1 MDDLFKEILKEDIG
15 YGDVTSNALISD
27 DSISSGFIV
36 SKDFGILAGVDVV
49 LDIFGEYGINVLNF
63 LDDGS
68 NIKPGD
74 KLIEFEGDSKTILL
88 LERTVLN
95 ILMRMSGV
103 ASKTNS
109 IVSKVKDVNPN
120 VRVAGTRKT
129 SPALQRYDK
138 EAIFIGGGDPHR
150 NCLDDMVLIK
160 DNHINIVGGVLEA
173 LKLAKENTSFSK
185 KIEIEVETC
194 EDAVLVAREGV
205 DIVMLDNMS
214 VDEALET
221 INSLKDE
228 GLRDGILVEVS
239 GGITEDNI
247 LDYAVLDVDI
257 ISLGALTHSVSSLN
271 FSLDVN

>member
-36 SKDFGILAGVDVV
+36 SKDFGILAGVGVV